1 MEAIEN
7 NSPLFT
13 QATLLYLRQLYFL
26 SPFSM
31 VNANTLDKVSIC
43 NHSFE
48 QKLAFKPVQGNVKFR
63 DL

>member
-7 NSPLFT
+7 NFPLFT

-26 SPFSM
+26 SLFSM
-31 VNANTLDKVSIC
+31 VNANTLHKVSIC
-43 NHSFE
+43 NQSFE
-48 QKLAFKPVQGNVKFR
+48 QKLAFKPVQGNVQCS